1 MPKPVCQLKILGM
14 PVLLEVNDLE
24 HTYPDGTQAL
34 HKVSLTL
41 ARGEIVSVIGL
52 SGAGKSTLLRCINGL
67 VHPTAGSVEFN
78 GHPVTWDAGSLR
90 HLRREIAMIFQHF
103 NLIGNL
109 SVLSNV
115 LMGRLSYQPGWLQPL
130 YGFPKRDREL
140 AVIALDKVGLLNEW
154 DKRASELSG
163 GQQQRVGVA
172 RALAQEP
179 RLLLADE
186 PVSSLDPLTADI
198 VLGHFV
204 NVVRQEG
211 LAALMN
217 LHAVEL
223 ARRHSDRILGI
234 REGQCVW
241 RGLPGDLTANVLKR
255 IYGEK
260 YDC

>member
-1 MPKPVCQLKILGM
+1 LLKLVCQPKILDM
-14 PVLLEVNDLE
+14 PRLLMVDNLA
-24 HTYPDGTQAL
+24 HTYPDGTRAL
-34 HKVSLTL
+34 RGVSLAL
-41 ARGEIVSVIGL
+41 NRGEILSIIGL

-67 VHPTAGSVEFN
+67 VRPTEGSVEFD
-78 GHPVTWDAGSLR
+78 GRTVDWDAGSLR
-90 HLRREIAMIFQHF
+90 HLRRMIAMIFQHF

-115 LMGRLSYQPGWLQPL
+115 LMGRLSYQSCLMQPF
-130 YGFPKRDREL
+130 YSFSKRDREI
-140 AVIALDKVGLLNEW
+140 AAAALDKIGLLNEW

-186 PVSSLDPLTADI
+186 PVSSLDPLTADT

-204 NVVRQEG
+204 KIVRKEK
-211 LAALMN
+211 LATLMN

-223 ARRHSDRILGI
+223 ARKYSDRILGV

-241 RGLPGDLTANVLKR
+241 QGLPDELTTAVLKS
-255 IYGEK
+255 IYGEE
-260 YDC
+260 YDG

>member
-1 MPKPVCQLKILGM
+1 MPNLVCQPKIRGM
-14 PVLLEVNDLE
+14 PGLLVVDNLA
-24 HTYPDGTQAL
+24 HTYPDGTKAL
-34 HKVSLTL
+34 RGVSLTL
-41 ARGEIVSVIGL
+41 TRGEIVSVIGL

-67 VHPTAGSVEFN
+67 VHPTGGSVEFD
-78 GHPVTWDAGSLR
+78 GQAVGWDAGSLR
-90 HLRREIAMIFQHF
+90 YLRRKIAMIFQHF

-115 LMGRLSYQPGWLQPL
+115 LMGRLSYQSCWMQPL
-130 YGFPKRDREL
+130 YSFSKRDREI
-140 AVIALDKVGLLNEW
+140 AVTALDRVGLLNEW

-186 PVSSLDPLTADI
+186 PVSSLDPLTADT

-204 NVVRQEG
+204 KIVRQEG
-211 LAALMN
+211 LAALIN

-223 ARRHSDRILGI
+223 ARKYSDRILGV
-234 REGQCVW
+234 REGRCVW
-241 RGLPGDLTANVLKR
+241 QGPPDDLTTPVLKR
-255 IYGEK
+255 IYGEE
-260 YDC
+260 YDG